1 MLSLLLNSLNQLSM
15 SFHHV
20 FVVSLWFLGSVI
32 FTIIVFSITFSVVIV
47 NVIVIVTV
55 IANVIVIT
63 SLCPGLCADES
74 MMSP

>member
-32 FTIIVFSITFSVVIV
+32 FTIIVFFITFNVVIV
-47 NVIVIVTV
+47 NVIVTV